1 MSYSRSPRRC
11 SLHHSF
17 FVPGVPAPQGSKNA
31 YRRGNRCVLVE
42 SSKKVKP
49 WRQAVARA
57 AKENIPQPL
66 EGEIHLRVVFVMPR
80 TKAMGDKPAPPM
92 LQRPDLDKLDR
103 STCDGLTGAAYADD
117 SQVTRICSEKRRAE
131 PGEPTGAHI
140 TLSTPTNN

>member
-1 MSYSRSPRRC
+1 MSCGSSRRRC
-11 SLHHSF
+11 SLNHSF

-92 LQRPDLDKLDR
+92 LQRPDLDKLLR
-103 STCDGLTGAAYADD
+103 STCDGLTGAAYVDD
-117 SQVTRICSEKRRAE
+117 SQVTRISSEKRRAE
-131 PGEPTGAHI
+131 PGEQTGAHI
-140 TLSTPTNN
+140 TLSTPTSN